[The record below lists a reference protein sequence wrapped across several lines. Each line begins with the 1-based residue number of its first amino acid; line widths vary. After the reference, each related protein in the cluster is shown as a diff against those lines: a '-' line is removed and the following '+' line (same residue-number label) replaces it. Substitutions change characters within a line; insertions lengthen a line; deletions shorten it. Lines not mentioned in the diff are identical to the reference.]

1 MIVVFVQRLSDIRDV
16 ELQLL
21 KKYGVKETH

>member
-1 MIVVFVQRLSDIRDV
+1 MIVVFVQRLSGIRDV

-21 KKYGVKETH
+21 KKYGVEETH